1 MICITNASMSL
12 HTGMKNCRAPPNASR
27 TLVVALSATRSSFM
41 SLSLILLVVSLICF
55 IVAAAGLTTGRI
67 NALASG
73 LAFWVLSILIGGGH
87 VFFH

>member
-1 MICITNASMSL
+1 
-12 HTGMKNCRAPPNASR
+12 
-27 TLVVALSATRSSFM
+27 M